1 MVKRREFLAELAAA
15 GAAIGAMFVVPT
27 PICPAVVGT
36 RSAVVSIHMDQ
47 PYIDKTGKA
56 IPYHPPRGMRSGAVV
71 ERLSEEAF
79 RRMQCYA

>member
-1 MVKRREFLAELAAA
+1 
-15 GAAIGAMFVVPT
+15 
-27 PICPAVVGT
+27 
-36 RSAVVSIHMDQ
+36 MDQ
-47 PYIDKTGKA
+47 PYTDKTGKA